1 MSWLCGGLRWTAG
14 RPALAWYGGG
24 GRLEHVERVSEL
36 TYGNDVAFRVTGE
49 DRLCVGVRRGGCPLR
64 SVVPRR
70 SSGGQC
76 PECARLERSRSV
88 AADTMADDPRPY
100 AVYLAWF
107 GSGMVKVG
115 ITADERG
122 SARLLEQGA
131 VAFTWLGRGPLM
143 AARRTEELL
152 RAALGVPDR
161 IPYKEKRAVR
171 SSLPGRAERA
181 REIEELHRRAGA
193 LAGWPES
200 LERAPFEAVDHAGV
214 FGLEGLRPMTGV
226 VTELAPE
233 GTVVGRLLA
242 AAGPD
247 LHLGTADGA
256 VVVLDT
262 RLMSGWELAGVGPEG
277 GAAAGVTV
285 PVKSVERGVQG
296 GLF

>member
-1 MSWLCGGLRWTAG
+1 MGWLCGGLRWAEG
-14 RPALAWYGGG
+14 RPALGWYGGG
-24 GRLEHVERVSEL
+24 AGREDVRRVSAL
-36 TYGNDVAFRVTGE
+36 TYGGDVAFRVAGA
-49 DRLCVGVRRGGCPLR
+49 DRRCVGARRGGCPLR
-64 SVVPRR
+64 AVVPGR

-76 PECARLERSRSV
+76 PQCARLDRSRSV

-107 GSGMVKVG
+107 GPGLVKVG
-115 ITADERG
+115 ITAGERG

-131 VAFTWLGRGPLM
+131 VTFTWLGRGPLM

-161 IPYKEKRAVR
+161 IAYKDKRAVR
-171 SSLPGRAERA
+171 AALPARAERA
-181 REIEELHRRAGA
+181 REIEEWHGRAGA

-200 LERAPFEAVDHAGV
+200 LERAPFEAVDHAGA

-226 VTELAPE
+226 VTGLAPDA
-233 GTVVGRLLA
+233 VVAGRLLA

-247 LHLGTADGA
+247 LHLATADGG

-262 RLMSGWELAGVGPEG
+262 RLMSGWELAGAGGP
-277 GAAAGVTV
+277 AAGMSV